1 MQMTK
6 SELIARIAEKCDM
19 MTKKQIEY
27 IVNELFANI
36 RTALKNDDKVEIRG
50 FGSFRIREKAARIG
64 RNPKNGDRVEV
75 PELKVP
81 YFRAG
86 KEIKTQLLEK

>member
-6 SELIARIAEKCDM
+6 SELIAFIAEKCDM
-19 MTKKQIEY
+19 MTKKQVEY
-27 IVNELFANI
+27 IVNELFACV

-50 FGSFRIREKAARIG
+50 FGSFRIREKAARTG
-64 RNPKNGDRVEV
+64 RNPKNGEKVEI
-75 PELKVP
+75 PALKVP
-81 YFRAG
+81 YFRTG